1 MSASAPEAT
10 TEDSRGSRRSRPG
23 PARPPVPVVALV
35 GASLLAALILV
46 VSTFL
51 DLYEIGT
58 GITVLESLSGNAA
71 HDWAFRLLGLAVV
84 PMALGALRGAR
95 PAMAALAA
103 LGVIVL
109 IVTFTVD
116 LPNTLDEGLYGVNY
130 ENAEASPAI
139 GFYLEGIAG
148 AMLLAAGG
156 LLLMLGRAEP
166 LRGDDGPGD

>member
-1 MSASAPEAT
+1 M
-10 TEDSRGSRRSRPG
+10 
-23 PARPPVPVVALV
+23 PVVALV
-35 GASLLAALILV
+35 GASLLAALLLV

-58 GITVLESLSGNAA
+58 GITVLESLSGNTS
-71 HDWAFRLLGLAVV
+71 HDIAFILLGLAAV

-103 LGVIVL
+103 LGVVVL

-130 ENAEASPAI
+130 ENAEASPAT
-139 GFYLEGIAG
+139 GFYLEGVAG
-148 AMLLAAGG
+148 TMLLVAGG
-156 LLLMLGRAEP
+156 LLLMLRRPEP
-166 LRGDDGPGD
+166 PRDDEV